1 MEIICKRCCQSNG
14 CRHTRKKTPQL
25 PVQFLPQDPA
35 GHLPLH
41 EAVCRR
47 WKMASASLHRY
58 TSAYNTQPKESAPPP
73 GSAEQRVFD
82 DILLFMYLKSADR
95 IDDNN
100 RKHQSCR
107 TVQSIISF
115 NHSLKERNF
124 CICSPRGT
132 DAAILN
138 PAMR

>member
-14 CRHTRKKTPQL
+14 CRHTRKKHRNSQYNSSHRTQQ
-25 PVQFLPQDPA
+25 VTCHCMKQCA
-35 GHLPLH
+35 
-41 EAVCRR
+41 AVGKWRLRHCTDIRQHIIHNRKNQRR
-47 WKMASASLHRY
+47 
-58 TSAYNTQPKESAPPP
+58 P

-95 IDDNN
+95 IDDDNG
-100 RKHQSCR
+100 KHQSCR